1 MRGHRELKC
10 GKRCFS
16 SVGDNSITDVVV
28 VVEHIYPHADEQSQ
42 ALTIVRWAFFLL

>member
-16 SVGDNSITDVVV
+16 CVGDNSITDVVI
-28 VVEHIYPHADEQSQ
+28 VVEHIYPPADGQRQ
-42 ALTIVRWAFFLL
+42 ALTIVRSAFFL